1 MSTVF
6 SLKTFEQVIIN
17 MMFVTESN
25 TTAMDEHWKPTFKFC
40 SMCIFNYDYVIKFED
55 YLNEAKAFLRI
66 SNLNTLAKEE
76 LLDET
81 INPNRPGE
89 MSR

>member
-1 MSTVF
+1 MIS
-6 SLKTFEQVIIN
+6 
-17 MMFVTESN
+17 VTESR
-25 TTAMDEHWKPTFKFC
+25 TSAMDEHWKPTFKYC
-40 SMCIFNYDYVIKFED
+40 SMCIFKYDYVIKFED
-55 YLNEAKAFLRI
+55 YLNEAKAFLQI

>member
-1 MSTVF
+1 
-6 SLKTFEQVIIN
+6 
-17 MMFVTESN
+17 MMFVTESS
-25 TTAMDEHWKPTFKFC
+25 TSTSAMDEHWKPTFKFC